1 MVKRHLRKISVCFLL
16 GAFLS
21 AGCASEHAFTKGG
34 EAAQKG
40 EWDQAV
46 RSYEQAYKEDP
57 GNKDYKIELRRARF
71 EAAKDHLKRGNRFLD
86 EKEFDRALEEFQRA
100 LSFEPTFAT
109 AQNAFATAKVLKEAQ
124 RAHES
129 GLSLLRAGKDEE
141 AKEAFARAVELNPAH
156 LEAAEQLRSMAR
168 RSRKPVIGQ
177 YEIQLKSTK
186 PISIKL
192 TDTSI
197 REAFSIL
204 SKLSGVNFLFD
215 EDVRDRKVAVSLE
228 NVRFEQALD
237 LLTTLA
243 NLSRKV
249 LSENTIIFYPNTPAK
264 QSQYQDQF
272 VRTFYLSNV
281 DAKKMVNLVRSIVQV
296 KKIFV
301 NEELNAIVVRDD
313 PETIAVIGKILDAN
327 DITDSE
333 LMLDVEILEVDRN
346 KLLDL
351 GVQLVPSS
359 AGVALSEGTAPATG
373 TTTSGT
379 ATTTGNRIS
388 LSALKNLSGN
398 NVLFTLPGAVL
409 NLKSEASGAE
419 ILANPK
425 IRVKNRGKARIH
437 IGERVPIITTST
449 NLGVITESIQ
459 YQDVGVKLDV
469 DPWIHHNNEVTLKV
483 KLEVSTLGAQ
493 VQGVQTVAFRIG
505 TRTTESELRLHDR
518 ETQIIGGLISDEE
531 RNTVTR
537 IPGLGDI
544 PVLGYLFSS
553 HDKTKVKTDI
563 LMSITPY
570 LLRTTAIP
578 SREAMSVYSGRENA
592 VSSQRPSWD
601 SRGGE
606 RVEGSSEPSP
616 PPPVPGN
623 GPMDLPVP
631 LPASPPLS
639 PPAPPS
645 VPSAAIDSSPAVS
658 AGPAT
663 VAFRGADN
671 ISVGDGFDVDVVV
684 EGVRGLYAVPLTVL
698 FDPARLKV
706 LSVTEG
712 EFLRQGGNA
721 TSFMSSPDAAN
732 GKIVVGLSRQGG
744 LPGEDGS
751 GRLLTIRFQAVARGA
766 APVRLRGVSLRD
778 PARRSIPV
786 RTVDF
791 PLEIR

>member
-1 MVKRHLRKISVCFLL
+1 MVKRHLKKISVFFLL
-16 GAFLS
+16 GAFLA
-21 AGCASEHAFTKGG
+21 AGCASKHAFTKGG

-40 EWDQAV
+40 DWDQAV
-46 RSYEQAYKEDP
+46 LSYEQAYKEDP

-71 EAAKDHLKRGNRFLD
+71 EAAKDHLKRGNRYLD
-86 EKEFDRALEEFQRA
+86 EREFDRAIEEFQRA

-109 AQNAFATAKVLKEAQ
+109 AQNAYTTARIMKEAQ
-124 RAHES
+124 RAYES
-129 GLSLLRAGKDEE
+129 GLSLLKAGKDEE
-141 AKEAFARAVELNPAH
+141 AKESFARAVELNPAH
-156 LEAAEQLRSMAR
+156 LEAAEQLRSLAR

-215 EDVRDRKVAVSLE
+215 EEVRDRKIGVSLE

-243 NLSRKV
+243 NLSKKV

-264 QSQYQDQF
+264 QSQYQDQY

-281 DAKKMVNLVRSIVQV
+281 DAKKMVNLIRSIVQV

-313 PETIAVIGKILDAN
+313 PEMIAVIGKILDAN

-346 KLLDL
+346 KLTTL

-359 AGVALSEGTAPATG
+359 AGVALSGNPAATTTTTG
-373 TTTSGT
+373 TTTTGT
-379 ATTTGNRIS
+379 ATTSGNQIS
-388 LSALKNLSGN
+388 LSTLRSLSGA

-409 NLKSEASGAE
+409 NLKSETSGAE

-425 IRVKNRGKARIH
+425 IRVKNHGKARIH

-449 NLGVITESIQ
+449 TLGVITESIQ

-493 VQGVQTVAFRIG
+493 VQGAQTVAFRIG

-531 RNTVTR
+531 RTTVTR

-553 HDKTKVKTDI
+553 RDKTKVKTDI

-578 SREAMSVYSGRENA
+578 SREAMSVYTGRENA

-606 RVEGSSEPSP
+606 RVEGSTEPSP
-616 PPPVPGN
+616 EPPARGP
-623 GPMDLPVP
+623 GPMDLPV
-631 LPASPPLS
+631 LS
-639 PPAPPS
+639 PAPPS
-645 VPSAAIDSSPAVS
+645 VPSPAIIPSSPVS
-658 AGPAT
+658 TEPAS
-663 VAFRGADN
+663 VALKGASDV
-671 ISVGDGFDVDVVV
+671 SLGDGFDVDVVV
-684 EGVRGLYAVPLTVL
+684 DEVRGLYAVPLMVL
-698 FDPARLKV
+698 YDPVRLNV

-712 EFLRQGGNA
+712 DFLRKGGNA

-732 GKIVVGLSRQGG
+732 GKIVIGLSRQGD

-751 GRLLTIRFQAVARGA
+751 GRLLTIRFQAISRGA
-766 APVRLRGVSLRD
+766 APVRLGSVSLRD

-786 RTVDF
+786 RTTDL
-791 PLEIR
+791 PLEVR

>member
-1 MVKRHLRKISVCFLL
+1 MVKRHLRKISVSFLI
-16 GAFLS
+16 GAFLV

-40 EWDQAV
+40 DWDQAV
-46 RSYEQAYKEDP
+46 LSYEQAYKEDP

-71 EAAKDHLKRGNRFLD
+71 EAAKDHLKRGNRYLD
-86 EKEFDRALEEFQRA
+86 EKEFDRAIEEFRRA

-109 AQNAFATAKVLKEAQ
+109 AQNAYTTATILKEAQ

-156 LEAAEQLRSMAR
+156 LEAAEQLKAMAR

-177 YEIQLKSTK
+177 FEIQLKSTK

-215 EDVRDRKVAVSLE
+215 EDVRDRKVSVSLE

-243 NLSRKV
+243 NLSKKV

-272 VRTFYLSNV
+272 VRTFFLSNV
-281 DAKKMVNLVRSIVQV
+281 DAKKMVNLIRSIVQV

-346 KLLDL
+346 KLLNL
-351 GVQLVPSS
+351 GVQLVPTS
-359 AGVALSEGTAPATG
+359 AGVALSESTSTTGTPATG
-373 TTTSGT
+373 TPTPS
-379 ATTTGNRIS
+379 GNRIS
-388 LSALKNLSGN
+388 LSTLRNLSGK
-398 NVLFTLPGAVL
+398 NVLFTLPSAIL
-409 NLKSEASGAE
+409 NLKSETSGAE

-425 IRVKNRGKARIH
+425 IRVKNHGKARIH

-493 VQGVQTVAFRIG
+493 VQGAQTVAFRIG

-570 LLRTTAIP
+570 LLRTTAVP
-578 SREAMSVYSGRENA
+578 SRDAMSVYSGRENA

-606 RVEGSSEPSP
+606 RVEGSTE
-616 PPPVPGN
+616 PPPVPSAPGA
-623 GPMDLPVP
+623 GPMDLPGSS
-631 LPASPPLS
+631 A
-639 PPAPPS
+639 APPS
-645 VPSAAIDSSPAVS
+645 VPSPAVNPSPAVS
-658 AGPAT
+658 PDPAS
-663 VAFRGADN
+663 VALRGARE
-671 ISVGDGFDVDVVV
+671 VALGDGFDVDVVV
-684 EGVRGLYAVPLTVL
+684 DGVRGLYAVPLTVL

-712 EFLRQGGNA
+712 DFLRKGGNA

-732 GKIVVGLSRQGG
+732 GKIVIGLSRQGD

-751 GRLLTIRFQAVARGA
+751 GRLLTIRFQAAARGA
-766 APVRLRGVSLRD
+766 APVRLGGVSLRD

-786 RTVDF
+786 RTADL